1 MSSFEENQEIQQP
14 ATEDVDLKD
23 TVSVEELEGTKRAV
37 ETDLNEQLMKEAPG
51 GQHATMDDRARMKH
65 YMLTRNR
72 QINDWMQSNFTE
84 ADVLLRNTMESL
96 RDFYQ
101 NLIDTLTV
109 EEFKEHPIT
118 KALKGD
124 AVILEWKAGGINL
137 VDVELAFN
145 PTTGFPTIKKQT
157 DVFGK
162 SISFK
167 HPKLAALLVQA
178 GVNLN
183 VNFPRDPVTNTKS
196 VANVKSIIFS
206 IGQMVEIFNTRP
218 ATIIKFKTAP
228 STEIALKPLD
238 VYHTVEPTGFNGM
251 LKFMAERKFA
261 AMSRRDWFEWNRDK
275 SKDEEVKIT
284 DSNPA
289 LQQDVVGAASDDLPW

>member
-84 ADVLLRNTMESL
+84 ADVLLRTTMESL

-145 PTTGFPTIKKQT
+145 PTTGVPTI
-157 DVFGK
+157 
-162 SISFK
+162 
-167 HPKLAALLVQA
+167 
-178 GVNLN
+178 
-183 VNFPRDPVTNTKS
+183 
-196 VANVKSIIFS
+196 
-206 IGQMVEIFNTRP
+206 
-218 ATIIKFKTAP
+218 
-228 STEIALKPLD
+228 
-238 VYHTVEPTGFNGM
+238 
-251 LKFMAERKFA
+251 
-261 AMSRRDWFEWNRDK
+261 
-275 SKDEEVKIT
+275 
-284 DSNPA
+284 
-289 LQQDVVGAASDDLPW
+289 